1 MDIQAD
7 PQQPTTRTPPPAT
20 AAVTADADGPAAAP
34 PGVRQTASDS
44 TGIPV
49 EPAAPGPT
57 GSTVKPTA
65 PTTEP
70 PATPGPTAS
79 AVQPAVSV
87 AEPPALSGSAGS
99 AVASAPVVSGGVL
112 PVPSHVA
119 DVGGD
124 APGWLR
130 EAQGLAE
137 RYQLDR
143 IAADLAALADGRGRR
158 LFRVAVVGEFN
169 RGKSTLVNRLLG
181 RDLLPTG
188 SLPVTRVPVV
198 VRAAQDETLT
208 VRWPD
213 GRRELR
219 RLDGDGAWDG
229 LTGVV
234 PEEGSGTAGGAPEP
248 SVTLTV
254 ADGWL
259 DGLDAELVDTP
270 GVNFGNDEQLEQVR
284 EVAAGCDAVLFVV
297 SALSPLGIT
306 ERSLLEEEV
315 LRRHIPFVAVV
326 VTMLDLLD
334 PEDRAEA
341 LEDLGRRL
349 AGLSSLA
356 VLAAP
361 RPGAGEAEV
370 AALHA
375 LTEGFARRD
384 ERAVWRD
391 RRIAAQVADHCDAM
405 TAIASRTMALDR
417 LTTDEAA
424 EAAKKAQAAR
434 ENEERQWEQLRID
447 LTARQLTLTTRLR
460 EYVQGKRDGMIERL
474 RWELDRTGDPRGW
487 WERDLPFRLRH
498 ELSVLAKE
506 SERTVLL
513 PSLTADSGWLDE
525 EVAAR
530 LPGARPSWI
539 PAAGGLKLSV
549 EPEISGDISNLSG
562 VRLATRLGAQGGAIV
577 GYLIAAARSAPLP
590 MIYGAGFSLLGG
602 LLAEASIRAAT
613 EAQRSEVDA
622 LLVRVVDEATT
633 AFQRQ
638 AVEMLSEVY
647 GDVFEQLRQSHL
659 AWHDAWRTVADSRAA
674 DDQDWESLARSA
686 AALGARIRAGLRA

>member
-20 AAVTADADGPAAAP
+20 AAVTTDADGPAPAP
-34 PGVRQTASDS
+34 PGAQQTASDS
-44 TGIPV
+44 TGGTV
-49 EPAAPGPT
+49 GPAAPGPT
-57 GSTVKPTA
+57 GGTV
-65 PTTEP
+65 
-70 PATPGPTAS
+70 
-79 AVQPAVSV
+79 Q
-87 AEPPALSGSAGS
+87 
-99 AVASAPVVSGGVL
+99 SAPVVSGGVL

-234 PEEGSGTAGGAPEP
+234 PEEGSGTTGGAPEP

-349 AGLSSLA
+349 TGLAGLA

-375 LTEGFARRD
+375 LAEGFARRD

-460 EYVQGKRDGMIERL
+460 EYVQSKRDGMIERL

-498 ELSVLAKE
+498 ELSVLARE

-659 AWHDAWRTVADSRAA
+659 AWHDAWRTVTDSRAG

>member
-1 MDIQAD
+1 MDIQAE
-7 PQQPTTRTPPPAT
+7 PQQPPSP
-20 AAVTADADGPAAAP
+20 AP
-34 PGVRQTASDS
+34 PSATTTGTATTDTDTAS
-44 TGIPV
+44 G
-49 EPAAPGPT
+49 G
-57 GSTVKPTA
+57 GS
-65 PTTEP
+65 
-70 PATPGPTAS
+70 GS
-79 AVQPAVSV
+79 GSGNG
-87 AEPPALSGSAGS
+87 SGSADTVAPAAIATGGTGTDGS
-99 AVASAPVVSGGVL
+99 TDTDTSPAGSDTDTSPADTDTANTGTGTGLGGSGV
-112 PVPSHVA
+112 PAVPSHVA
-119 DVGGD
+119 DVGGET
-124 APGWLR
+124 PGWLR
-130 EAQGLAE
+130 EAQELAAGYGL
-137 RYQLDR
+137 DG
-143 IAADLAALADGRGRR
+143 IAADLGALADGRGRR

-219 RLDGDGAWDG
+219 RLDGHGAWDG
-229 LTGVV
+229 LTGAVPGAV
-234 PEEGSGTAGGAPEP
+234 PEEGSGTTGGAPEP

-254 ADGWL
+254 ADDWL
-259 DGLDAELVDTP
+259 AGLDAELVDTP
-270 GVNFGNDEQLEQVR
+270 GVNFGNDQQLEQVR

-306 ERSLLEEEV
+306 ERGLLEEEV

-349 AGLSSLA
+349 AGLAGLA

-361 RPGAGEAEV
+361 GPGAGKAEV

-384 ERAVWRD
+384 GRAVWRD

-405 TAIASRTMALDR
+405 TAIASRTMVTDR
-417 LTTDEAA
+417 LTTEEAE

-434 ENEERQWEQLRID
+434 ETEERQWEQLRID

-460 EYVQGKRDGMIERL
+460 EYVQSKRDGMIERM
-474 RWELDRTGDPRGW
+474 RWELDRAADPRGW

-498 ELSVLAKE
+498 ELSVLAKD

-513 PSLTADSGWLDE
+513 PALTADSGWLDA

-539 PAAGGLKLSV
+539 PGAGGLRLSV
-549 EPEISGDISNLSG
+549 EPEISGDVSNLSG

-577 GYLIAAARSAPLP
+577 GYLLAAARSAPLP

-613 EAQRSEVDA
+613 ETQRSEVDA

-633 AFQRQ
+633 AFQRR
-638 AVEMLSEVY
+638 AVEMVSEVY

-659 AWHDAWRTVADSRAA
+659 AWHDAWRTVADSRTGG
-674 DDQDWESLARSA
+674 DRDWESLARSA
-686 AALGARIRAGLRA
+686 ATLGARIRAGLRA

>member
-20 AAVTADADGPAAAP
+20 ADTTAAAP
-34 PGVRQTASDS
+34 PGIQQTASDP
-44 TGIPV
+44 TPTPTK
-49 EPAAPGPT
+49 PAAPAAG
-57 GSTVKPTA
+57 
-65 PTTEP
+65 
-70 PATPGPTAS
+70 
-79 AVQPAVSV
+79 QPVVSV
-87 AEPPALSGSAGS
+87 AEPSALSGSAGS
-99 AVASAPVVSGGVL
+99 AVSSASGSAGGVL

-234 PEEGSGTAGGAPEP
+234 PGEGSGAAGGAPEP

-349 AGLSSLA
+349 AGLSNLG

-361 RPGAGEAEV
+361 RPGGGEAEV

-384 ERAVWRD
+384 GRAVWRD
-391 RRIAAQVADHCDAM
+391 RRIAAQIADHCDAM

-447 LTARQLTLTTRLR
+447 LTARRLTLTTRLR
-460 EYVQGKRDGMIERL
+460 EYVQSKRDGMIERL

-513 PSLTADSGWLDE
+513 PALTADSGWLDE

-539 PAAGGLKLSV
+539 PAAGRLKLSV
-549 EPEISGDISNLSG
+549 EPEISGDVSNLSG

-647 GDVFEQLRQSHL
+647 GDVFEQLQQSHL
-659 AWHDAWRTVADSRAA
+659 AWHDAWRTVADSRTGG
-674 DDQDWESLARSA
+674 DQDWESLARSA